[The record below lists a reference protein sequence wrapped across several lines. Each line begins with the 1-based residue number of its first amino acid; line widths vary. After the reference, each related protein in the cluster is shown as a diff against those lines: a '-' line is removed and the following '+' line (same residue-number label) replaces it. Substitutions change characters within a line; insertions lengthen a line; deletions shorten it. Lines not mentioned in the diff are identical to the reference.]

1 MAGQRGDGMRGWF
14 AGAVLMVLPIAGQT
28 SPLSGPGT
36 LVVLPELTQSDGM
49 SVEQALRERRS
60 VRSYGP
66 GPLILQEI
74 AQLLWAAQGISEP
87 GQGFRTAPSAGATFP
102 LEIDLLVTG
111 IPELPDGIYR
121 YRPRGHRLE
130 LRVPGDRRGPLQDAA
145 FGQSSI
151 GNAPVV
157 MVISGVTPRTA
168 RRYGARAERYVHM
181 EAGHAAQN
189 VYLQGTALGVG
200 TVVIGAFRDD
210 SVAATLNLERS
221 EEPLCIMPL
230 GRLR

>member
-1 MAGQRGDGMRGWF
+1 MRAWV
-14 AGAVLMVLPIAGQT
+14 AGAVMMVLPIAGQT
-28 SPLSGPGT
+28 SPLLEPGT
-36 LVVLPELTQSDGM
+36 LVALPGAAQSGGM

-60 VRSYGP
+60 VRSYGRD
-66 GPLILQEI
+66 PLSMREI
-74 AQLLWAAQGISEP
+74 AQLLWAAQGVSEP
-87 GQGFRTAPSAGATFP
+87 RQGFRTAPSAGATFP
-102 LEIDLLVTG
+102 LEVDLLVTG
-111 IPELPDGIYR
+111 IPELPDGVYR
-121 YRPRGHRLE
+121 YRPREHSLE
-130 LRVPGDRRGPLQDAA
+130 LRVPGDRRRTLEAA
-145 FGQSSI
+145 ALGQSSI

-189 VYLQGTALGVG
+189 VYLQGTALGIG

-210 SVAATLNLERS
+210 GVAAALSLERS
-221 EEPLCIMPL
+221 EEPLYIMPL

>member
-1 MAGQRGDGMRGWF
+1 MRAWV
-14 AGAVLMVLPIAGQT
+14 AGAVMMVLPIAGQT
-28 SPLSGPGT
+28 SPLLEPGT
-36 LVVLPELTQSDGM
+36 LVALPGAAQSGGM

-60 VRSYGP
+60 VRSYGRD
-66 GPLILQEI
+66 PLSMREI
-74 AQLLWAAQGISEP
+74 AQLLWAAQGVSEP
-87 GQGFRTAPSAGATFP
+87 RQGFRTAPSAGATFP
-102 LEIDLLVTG
+102 LEVDLLVTG
-111 IPELPDGIYR
+111 IPELPAGVYR
-121 YRPRGHRLE
+121 YRPREHSLE
-130 LRVPGDRRGPLQDAA
+130 LRVPGDRRRTLEAA
-145 FGQSSI
+145 ALGQSSI

-189 VYLQGTALGVG
+189 VYLQGTALGIG

-210 SVAATLNLERS
+210 GVAAALSLERS
-221 EEPLCIMPL
+221 EEPLYIMPL